1 MAQPQSPTPVDE
13 SYEQRRKFHFSIPLL
28 LYLTPPIAS
37 RNAKRVAMENAR
49 MYGKKPRRTCVN
61 LNHT

>member
-13 SYEQRRKFHFSIPLL
+13 SYEQQRKFHFSIPLL

-37 RNAKRVAMENAR
+37 WNAKCVAMENAR